1 MGKLLVYA
9 GLGIGAILS
18 LVLVAMLLRGPES
31 RAINGSG
38 QTTSLSESDS
48 SAAAEAREQGSAD
61 AGGETDST
69 AAGFSAETKR
79 QLEGLGFR
87 VFDNPPQAED
97 FLLQSIDQ
105 GELRL
110 SSFKGKVVLMNFWAT
125 WCPPCIEEMP
135 SMQRLYHELPRDS
148 FEILA
153 INMQEDR
160 GTVQQFISE
169 HSFEYPI
176 LLDFGGEVAQR
187 YAVRGL
193 PTSYVIAPDGSMPAA
208 LIGFA
213 HWDEPGFVEFFQNL
227 TSAPHA
233 SR

>member
-1 MGKLLVYA
+1 M
-9 GLGIGAILS
+9 
-18 LVLVAMLLRGPES
+18 LVLQQPATRPAPAPATSANPATAPATSADPAPE
-31 RAINGSG
+31 G
-38 QTTSLSESDS
+38 
-48 SAAAEAREQGSAD
+48 SAASNVQARRSID
-61 AGGETDST
+61 
-69 AAGFSAETKR
+69 AETKT

-87 VFDNPPQAED
+87 VFANPPQAEE
-97 FLLQSIDQ
+97 FVLQTLDR

-110 SSFKGKVVLMNFWAT
+110 SEFEGKVVLMNFWAT

-135 SMQRLYHELPRDS
+135 SMQRLYESLPREQ

-160 GTVQQFISE
+160 ETVQRFISE
-169 HSFEYPI
+169 HNFEYPI
-176 LLDFGGEVAQR
+176 LLDYEGAVARR

-213 HWDEPGFVEFFQNL
+213 HWDEPGYVEFFHDL
-227 TSAPHA
+227 TSAPDA
-233 SR
+233 PR

>member
-1 MGKLLVYA
+1 MSKLLVYA
-9 GLGIGAILS
+9 GVGFGVILS
-18 LVLVAMLLRGPES
+18 VGLVVMLVLQQPTTGPADNREPATASPES
-31 RAINGSG
+31 G
-38 QTTSLSESDS
+38 S
-48 SAAAEAREQGSAD
+48 SAAAAAGADGSAAPRPASSGLD
-61 AGGETDST
+61 AT
-69 AAGFSAETKR
+69 TKT

-87 VFDNPPQAED
+87 VFADPPQAED
-97 FLLQSIDQ
+97 FVLQTIDR

-110 SSFKGKVVLMNFWAT
+110 SSFEGKVVLMNFWAT

-135 SMQRLYHELPRDS
+135 SMQRLYESLPRET

-160 GTVQQFISE
+160 DTVQQFISQ
-169 HSFEYPI
+169 HNFEYPI
-176 LLDFGGEVAQR
+176 LLDVEGGVAQR

-213 HWDEPGFVEFFQNL
+213 HWDEPEFVEFFQDIAVGARTN
-227 TSAPHA
+227 
-233 SR
+233 R

>member
-9 GLGIGAILS
+9 GLGIGAIFS

-38 QTTSLSESDS
+38 Q
-48 SAAAEAREQGSAD
+48 
-61 AGGETDST
+61 
-69 AAGFSAETKR
+69 AAGFGADTKR

-97 FLLQSIDQ
+97 FLLQTLEG

-160 GTVQQFISE
+160 DTVEQFISE

-176 LLDFGGEVAQR
+176 LLDFGGEVARR

-213 HWDEPGFVEFFQNL
+213 HWDEPGFVEFFQGL

>member
-1 MGKLLVYA
+1 MAKLLGYIGIGFGVIFS
-9 GLGIGAILS
+9 LGI
-18 LVLVAMLLRGPES
+18 VAMLVLQPATGPAEG
-31 RAINGSG
+31 AGG
-38 QTTSLSESDS
+38 AVAEGAGAEGAGGAVAEGAGGAV
-48 SAAAEAREQGSAD
+48 AAAPAS
-61 AGGETDST
+61 
-69 AAGFSAETKR
+69 AGFNADTKR

-87 VFDNPPQAED
+87 VFGDPPQAED
-97 FLLQSIDQ
+97 FLLQTLEG

-110 SSFKGKVVLMNFWAT
+110 SSFEGKVVLINFWAT

-135 SMQRLYHELPRDS
+135 SMQRLYDSLPRDT

-160 GTVQQFISE
+160 ATVHKFISE
-169 HSFEYPI
+169 HNFEYPI
-176 LLDFGGEVAQR
+176 LLDLGGVVARR

-227 TSAPHA
+227 TGAAHA
-233 SR
+233 SM

>member
-1 MGKLLVYA
+1 MAKLLVYA
-9 GLGIGAILS
+9 GLGLGVIIALILVVM
-18 LVLVAMLLRGPES
+18 LVLQQPAPRPATEP
-31 RAINGSG
+31 AAA
-38 QTTSLSESDS
+38 TTSTEN
-48 SAAAEAREQGSAD
+48 SAQGSAGAQPQARHSID
-61 AGGETDST
+61 
-69 AAGFSAETKR
+69 AETKR

-87 VFDNPPQAED
+87 VFANPPQAEE
-97 FLLQSIDQ
+97 FLLQTLDRR
-105 GELRL
+105 ELRL
-110 SSFKGKVVLMNFWAT
+110 SEFEGKVVLMNFWAT

-135 SMQRLYHELPRDS
+135 SMQRLYESLPREQ

-160 GTVQQFISE
+160 ETVQRFISE
-169 HSFEYPI
+169 HGFDYPI
-176 LLDFGGEVAQR
+176 LLDFDGAVARR

-213 HWDEPGFVEFFQNL
+213 HWDEPGYVEFFQNMTGAL
-227 TSAPHA
+227 SA